1 MHGSNWFIYQ
11 CQSILNIH
19 KYFLN
24 RKNYSVHFLLRRN
37 TGSRTWDTRLRSW
50 TKMLRKMHVVCL
62 ILEYFPLEPGSLK
75 ILPPLPQKTKLKC
88 GRNIFAPAQTTLTW
102 AGWGEGSP
110 WCQIRGVS
118 FLWVRKCKMLNPYK
132 SHYNCWWVI
141 LDTLTKNWVGSA
153 ERLDIWRQVVL
164 LNYSSR
170 IERQSVRGCRGGN
183 HDGGV
188 NWTCLLLPVGERK
201 L

>member
-1 MHGSNWFIYQ
+1 MHGSDWFIYQ

-62 ILEYFPLEPGSLK
+62 ILEYFPLKPGSLE
-75 ILPPLPQKTKLKC
+75 ILPPLPQKTELKC

-102 AGWGEGSP
+102 AEWGEGSP

-118 FLWVRKCKMLNPYK
+118 FLWVRKCKNYVK
-132 SHYNCWWVI
+132 SLQI
-141 LDTLTKNWVGSA
+141 TL
-153 ERLDIWRQVVL
+153 QL
-164 LNYSSR
+164 LMSDSRPTDQELSR
-170 IERQSVRGCRGGN
+170 ISREIRHLEAGSS
-183 HDGGV
+183 
-188 NWTCLLLPVGERK
+188 TEL
-201 L
+201 